1 MGSRGG
7 GGGGV
12 AGIPAGSRKVVDSL
26 KEIVNGVSDVEI
38 YAALKECNMD
48 PNEAVNRLLSQDP
61 FHEVKS
67 KRDKKKEVQS
77 GGYNGKPKRENG
89 TNSYGTSSY
98 GSSSYGT
105 SSYTQSSAPSYGAAT
120 TNTNFND
127 PPSYSGSAGYENKAS
142 TYSAADVPAP
152 VPQQSSGYQ
161 SAWLGA
167 PGQKSM
173 ADIVK
178 MGKPQNKPYNAPA
191 PPQPSSTHY
200 DEWDSQPSEVYPQ
213 HNVSTAD
220 DWSVMEPPQVVSVQ
234 SVSEPPVESENVSQS
249 NLSYESTQYIASQID
264 EPQAEDEGVHED
276 HTVPDSVT
284 SRQLQDDTSGG
295 ATFYDNDMN
304 KNIDSYHPEDYAY
317 EQNEVE
323 EGDASA
329 SSISANM
336 QQLNIQEER
345 HVDEPEQDVPSVVIP
360 NHLQV
365 QSAECSHLSFGSFG
379 ATMNPGFSES
389 FGSRQVSKVEDE
401 PAEADISSA
410 RPSESRN
417 PEYYGDESIITSE
430 SNLVNRTG
438 PSSGSYDLSSAS
450 QTEALKQEN
459 PETSTQMPNAAP
471 FSNVMQ
477 AAYTNSLPSTLLA
490 ANGHPVRES
499 DLSYSQFPTSQSMAT
514 KYGSSVSSIS
524 GSTISMAE
532 ALKTG
537 AFSSSQPAQQTLPGN
552 SLPTGPALPQHLVH
566 PYSQPTLPLGPFA
579 NMIGYPFLPQSYTY
593 MPSAFQQAFAGNS
606 TYHQQLAA
614 GLPQYKNS
622 VSVSSLPQSAA
633 VPSGYGS
640 YGNSTAIPGNYQVN
654 QPAGPAGSTLSYDD
668 VLANHYKESQLLS
681 LQQQQQQQQ

>member
-1 MGSRGG
+1 
-7 GGGGV
+7 
-12 AGIPAGSRKVVDSL
+12 
-26 KEIVNGVSDVEI
+26 
-38 YAALKECNMD
+38 
-48 PNEAVNRLLSQDP
+48 
-61 FHEVKS
+61 
-67 KRDKKKEVQS
+67 
-77 GGYNGKPKRENG
+77 
-89 TNSYGTSSY
+89 
-98 GSSSYGT
+98 
-105 SSYTQSSAPSYGAAT
+105 
-120 TNTNFND
+120 
-127 PPSYSGSAGYENKAS
+127 
-142 TYSAADVPAP
+142 
-152 VPQQSSGYQ
+152 
-161 SAWLGA
+161 
-167 PGQKSM
+167 
-173 ADIVK
+173 
-178 MGKPQNKPYNAPA
+178 
-191 PPQPSSTHY
+191 
-200 DEWDSQPSEVYPQ
+200 
-213 HNVSTAD
+213 
-220 DWSVMEPPQVVSVQ
+220 
-234 SVSEPPVESENVSQS
+234 
-249 NLSYESTQYIASQID
+249 
-264 EPQAEDEGVHED
+264 
-276 HTVPDSVT
+276 
-284 SRQLQDDTSGG
+284 
-295 ATFYDNDMN
+295 
-304 KNIDSYHPEDYAY
+304 
-317 EQNEVE
+317 
-323 EGDASA
+323 
-329 SSISANM
+329 
-336 QQLNIQEER
+336 
-345 HVDEPEQDVPSVVIP
+345 
-360 NHLQV
+360 
-365 QSAECSHLSFGSFG
+365 
-379 ATMNPGFSES
+379 MNPGFSGS
-389 FGSRQVSKVEDE
+389 FGSRQVSKVDDE

-410 RPSESRN
+410 QPSESRN

-450 QTEALKQEN
+450 ETEVLKQEN
-459 PETSTQMPNAAP
+459 PEVTHGNQYGYSSSAAAPGYTFDGTQLLNPAFPQSQTPTQMPNAAP

-477 AAYTNSLPSTLLA
+477 AAYTNSLPSALLA

-681 LQQQQQQQQ
+681 LQQQQQQQQNDNSAMWVQGAGSRAVPANTYYSFQGQTQQQPSGYRQGQQQQQQPSQGYGGAAFNYPNYYQSQTGISQDHQLQQNPRDGSLVGGSQGQQKPQQQSQQLCGLKFKLEIIDDKEYLVLAAVALYLERGFLAGTAMAHSAAR